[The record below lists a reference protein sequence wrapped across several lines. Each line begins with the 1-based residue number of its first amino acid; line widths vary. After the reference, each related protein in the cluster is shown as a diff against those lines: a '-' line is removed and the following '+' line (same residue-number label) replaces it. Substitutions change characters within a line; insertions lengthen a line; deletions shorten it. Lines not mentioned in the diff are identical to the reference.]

1 MVTSAVGKIQHGRH
15 LSPPRKGDL
24 NIMSTSKT
32 KGLSRR
38 TFLSG
43 AALLGIGSAATALTG
58 CAPKSA
64 GNTSDSSLAETGA
77 SASSASTSEYP
88 WPDTP
93 PTIEDDQI
101 EEELEADA
109 VIVGLGVSGVAAF
122 RSAAEEGLSVIAIEK
137 GETPQCRSD
146 NYCYIN
152 GTLNKPLGLKE
163 LDIDE
168 LAHEEWGNSGGYA
181 DYRIVRKFM
190 QNESE
195 VFDWWAAGD
204 PEIYIPS
211 SPEEADAIN
220 AQYLQKSLEHPYAV
234 SSMSYRDADWTED
247 KAFYPVRIYFTDHEH
262 VVHENAQRA
271 IENDGQAFY
280 GHFAEQLITDESGAV
295 CGIYARNSETGKYKK
310 VTARNGV
317 VLATGGCESDENIMA
332 KFYPGVVKVGNINP
346 WPNYDAEGNLT
357 NTGDGYRMGYWAGA
371 DFSLNMAPMCH
382 VMGGHAD
389 TADMSLVGMTTPHLH
404 LNYNGK
410 RFMNEEMDCTDV
422 EVALESQPQ
431 GKCFLIFDS
440 HLDEQAPLSFDPV
453 KGRVLG
459 RGPWTLEQ
467 MEERVD
473 GETVFK
479 ADTIEELLASI
490 PGMDVEAAL
499 ASIEQ
504 YNEMCANGYD
514 DEFCKSAKYL
524 WPVQDGPFYAQRTG
538 LGFCLT
544 TMGGLRSDEN
554 CRVYDKDVKPI
565 PGLYAVGNIQ
575 GNRFAVKY
583 PFKLPGIS
591 HSMAMYYGYV
601 AGKNIAATPLS

>member
-1 MVTSAVGKIQHGRH
+1 MQT
-15 LSPPRKGDL
+15 P
-24 NIMSTSKT
+24 KT
-32 KGLSRR
+32 EQEAFTTENRARGLSRR
-38 TFLSG
+38 AFLTG
-43 AALLGIGSAATALTG
+43 TALLGLGGAVTALGG
-58 CAPKSA
+58 CAPQSTA
-64 GNTSDSSLAETGA
+64 SSSEAAPENTGT
-77 SASSASTSEYP
+77 SASGTSEYP
-88 WPDTP
+88 WPDAP
-93 PTIEDDQI
+93 EAIAEDRI
-101 EEELEADA
+101 EETLEADA

-122 RSAAEEGLSVIAIEK
+122 RSAAEEGLSVIAVEK
-137 GETPQCRSD
+137 GTAPQCRSD
-146 NYCYIN
+146 NYCYVN
-152 GTLNKPLGLKE
+152 GSLNERLGLPE

-168 LAHEEWGNSGGYA
+168 LAQEEWGNSGGYSN
-181 DYRIVRKFM
+181 YRIVRKFM

-204 PEIYIPS
+204 PDIYYPS

-220 AQYLQKSLEHPYAV
+220 GQYLQKSLEHPYAV
-234 SSMSYRDADWTED
+234 SSMSYRDADWTEN

-262 VVHENAQRA
+262 VVNENAQRA
-271 IENDGQAFY
+271 IDAGGQALY
-280 GHFAEQLITDESGAV
+280 GHFAEQLITDEDGTV
-295 CGIYARNSETGKYKK
+295 RGVYVRNAETGQYKK
-310 VTARNGV
+310 ITSRNGV
-317 VLATGGCESDENIMA
+317 ILATGGCESDEGIMA
-332 KFYPGVVKVGNINP
+332 KFYPTVVKVGNLNP

-357 NTGDGYRMGYWAGA
+357 NTGDGYRLGAWAGA

-404 LNYNGK
+404 LNYNGE
-410 RFMNEEMDCTDV
+410 RFMNEEIDCTDV

-440 HLDEQAPLSFDPV
+440 HLDEQAPQSFDPV

-459 RGPWTLEQ
+459 RGPWTLAQ

-490 PGMDVEAAL
+490 PGMDAESAL
-499 ASIEQ
+499 ASIER

-514 DEFCKSAKYL
+514 DDFRKSEKYL
-524 WPVQDGPFYAQRTG
+524 WPVQDGPFCAQRTG

-544 TMGGLRSDEN
+544 TMGGLRSDEE
-554 CRVYDKDVKPI
+554 CRVYNKDIKPI

-575 GNRFAVKY
+575 GDRFAVKY
-583 PFKLPGIS
+583 PFKMPGIS

-601 AGKNIAATPLS
+601 AGKNIAATPLA

>member
-1 MVTSAVGKIQHGRH
+1 M
-15 LSPPRKGDL
+15 
-24 NIMSTSKT
+24 KT
-32 KGLSRR
+32 PKAEQKALAKESESRGLSRR
-38 TFLSG
+38 AFLTG
-43 AALLGIGSAATALTG
+43 TALLGLGGAATALGG
-58 CAPKSA
+58 CAPQSTA
-64 GNTSDSSLAETGA
+64 SSSEAAPANA
-77 SASSASTSEYP
+77 SASASGTSEYP
-88 WPDTP
+88 WPDAP
-93 PTIEDDQI
+93 EAISEDQI
-101 EEELEADA
+101 EETLEADA

-122 RSAAEEGLSVIAIEK
+122 RSAAEEGLDVIAVEK
-137 GETPQCRSD
+137 GATPQCRSD
-146 NYCYIN
+146 NYCYVN
-152 GTLNKPLGLKE
+152 GSLNENLGLPE

-168 LAHEEWGNSGGYA
+168 LAQEEWGNSGGYS
-181 DYRIVRKFM
+181 DYRIVRKFL

-204 PEIYIPS
+204 PDIYYPA

-220 AQYLQKSLEHPYAV
+220 GQYLQKSLEHPYAV
-234 SSMSYRDADWTED
+234 SSMSYRDADWTEN

-262 VVHENAQRA
+262 VVNENAQRA
-271 IENDGQAFY
+271 IDAGGQAFY
-280 GHFAEQLITDESGAV
+280 GHFAEQLITDEDGTV
-295 CGIYARNSETGKYKK
+295 RGVYARNAETGQYKK
-310 VTARNGV
+310 ITSRNGV
-317 VLATGGCESDENIMA
+317 ILATGGCESDEGIMA
-332 KFYPGVVKVGNINP
+332 KFYPTVVKVGNLNP

-357 NTGDGYRMGYWAGA
+357 NTGDGYRLGAWAGA

-410 RFMNEEMDCTDV
+410 RFMNEEIDCTDV

-459 RGPWTLEQ
+459 RGPWTLAQ

-479 ADTIEELLASI
+479 AETIEELLSSI
-490 PGMDVEAAL
+490 PGMDAESAL
-499 ASIEQ
+499 ASIER

-514 DEFCKSAKYL
+514 DDFRKSEKYL

-544 TMGGLRSDEN
+544 TMGGLRSDEE
-554 CRVYDKDVKPI
+554 CRVYNKDIKPI

-575 GNRFAVKY
+575 GDRFAVKY

-601 AGKNIAATPLS
+601 AGKNIAAAPLA